1 MVVKVEGWW
10 VKVAVAG
17 WVVVVVKVAGWT
29 VVVLTLD
36 PVV

>member
-1 MVVKVEGWW
+1 M
-10 VKVAVAG
+10 KVAVAG
-17 WVVVVVKVAGWT
+17 WVVVVVKVAGWA